1 MKNYKL
7 RSSIYKGI
15 GTGVLAGS
23 TLGGF
28 AIYGAATDWQQFQT
42 DMSNF
47 ILVQQESVKL
57 NLAVAL
63 PMLIAVIV
71 YLSVMLKKNR
81 EFFKDKVSISLL
93 LTIVV
98 LYLFYSIVEMA
109 MASLIG
115 AFGGALIDEFVF
127 TPLSLSARKKAE
139 YEAGVAS
146 EYDKEKMRIVAR
158 KQAEK
163 EELDG
168 SV

>member
-7 RSSIYKGI
+7 RSSVYKI
-15 GTGVLAGS
+15 AGTSVLTGS

-28 AIYGAATDWQQFQT
+28 AIYGAATNWQQFQT

-63 PMLIAVIV
+63 PMLIAVII

-93 LTIVV
+93 LTIVI
-98 LYLFYSIVEMA
+98 LYLFYSVVEMA

-115 AFGGALIDEFVF
+115 AFGGALIDEFIF
-127 TPLSLSARKKAE
+127 TPLSLSARKKYE
-139 YEAGVAS
+139 YEQVISS
-146 EYDKEKMRIVAR
+146 ESDKERMRIKAR
-158 KQAEK
+158 KLVEK